1 MATFIWNDGDF
12 FCSDETLPDNGV
24 DGTTQ
29 PVYQLSPY
37 KDLVNGTKNDA
48 DYLSNNPYVFS
59 VAFINKRIQ
68 DARDLVDA
76 GFPSNLDDAHRDI
89 IIANANRSCIVSWPH
104 EWHNAANEETCPPSL
119 PIDTP
124 RSNPEPLPQTL
135 PIPQTLPLP
144 QTMPLYNSKLIAISY
159 PSPYPYHTYPYPWP
173 YPYPGPDDP
182 YGPPD
187 DDDGYE
193 PEPPP
198 YPDPF
203 TYPWPPP
210 EKDPYPD
217 IIPPLVPDPE
227 PTTVPEPEPEEER
240 EPYGPWWPGA
250 EPTTVPRPK
259 PTTVPDP
266 IDPFAPGPPRED
278 PSIPMVPVP
287 LRGGGGGAR
296 PMPYPRPHA
305 PSRIP
310 GGPGPTRYPMI
321 PLKPFAMV
329 NDISATNNYYVALN
343 SKVNDSI
350 NIATDVLNGNIQ
362 AALDMA
368 SATNSGRKKTSSDA
382 VYCVA
387 TKAKYCIFVAGCD
400 FDNTTKVSKQILKNN
415 LDSSEIQK
423 NKSYNPI
430 PDVLIQIYLTLVTDL
445 NQENAN
451 RSKRIIP
458 NQNSS
463 QIFNKSVHI
472 PFNALPSE
480 IGPNPR
486 GFSKLIGYGHVVS
499 STENGMQ
506 SNDIAALLV
515 QDVKTAAEVVQQTIL
530 VDRWNYVCENCP
542 SMLIFLIELQRT
554 TGDVSQFTEF
564 LGTGSFGIGPNKG
577 LGLGYNQGSLLLAKP
592 RSSYYLSLGTALYNN
607 TNGINQQLFN
617 AVKSKATSPSLPFN
631 YFFYDTQYS
640 KAMYSIFFSPTRP
653 SSPIVY
659 YNYDEQIGAPPVKT
673 GPWRP
678 IHTELYWDVFHGSI
692 QHN

>member
-1 MATFIWNDGDF
+1 MAENNKFIWNDGEI
-12 FCSDETLPDNGV
+12 FCSDESIPD
-24 DGTTQ
+24 DGMDSQNQ

-37 KDLVNGTKNDA
+37 KDLDNGTKNDA

-68 DARDLVDA
+68 DARDLVAA
-76 GFPSNLDDAHRDI
+76 GLPNNLDDAQKDI
-89 IIANANRSCIVSWPH
+89 IIENANRSCIVSWPH
-104 EWHNAANEETCPPSL
+104 EWYNSANEETCPPTL
-119 PIDTP
+119 PIDT
-124 RSNPEPLPQTL
+124 RRLNPEPLPETL
-135 PIPQTLPLP
+135 PIPQTLPPFQTLFLP
-144 QTMPLYNSKLIAISY
+144 NTKAISVN
-159 PSPYPYHTYPYPWP
+159 PNPYSYHTYPYPWP
-173 YPYPGPDDP
+173 QLDDPFDEPYPEP
-182 YGPPD
+182 Y
-187 DDDGYE
+187 E
-193 PEPPP
+193 
-198 YPDPF
+198 DPF

-217 IIPPLVPDPE
+217 IIPPFLPDPE
-227 PTTVPEPEPEEER
+227 PTTVPEPEPTTAP
-240 EPYGPWWPGA
+240 EPYGPWLPGT
-250 EPTTVPRPK
+250 EPTTVPEPK
-259 PTTVPDP
+259 PTIPGPDP
-266 IDPFAPGPPRED
+266 VDPFAPGPPREE

-287 LRGGGGGAR
+287 FRGGGAR
-296 PMPYPRPHA
+296 PMPYPYPHA
-305 PSRIP
+305 PSRSP
-310 GGPGPTRYPMI
+310 AGPGPNRYPMI
-321 PLKPFAMV
+321 PVKPVAIT
-329 NDISATNNYYVALN
+329 NDISATNNYYAALN
-343 SKVNDSI
+343 SGVNDSI

-368 SATNSGRKKTSSDA
+368 SATNIARKKTSSDA

-387 TKAKYCIFVAGCD
+387 TKAKYCIFVAESD
-400 FDNTTKVSKQILKNN
+400 FDNSTSKSKQILKNN

-458 NQNSS
+458 NQNQNQNPS

-480 IGPNPR
+480 IGPSPR
-486 GFSKLIGYGHVVS
+486 GFTKLIGYGHVVS

-506 SNDIAALLV
+506 SNDIASLLV
-515 QDVKTAAEVVQQTIL
+515 QDVKTATEVVQQTIL

-564 LGTGSFGIGPNKG
+564 LGRGSFGVGPNKG
-577 LGLGYNQGSLLLAKP
+577 LGLGFNPGALLLAKP

-617 AVKSKATSPSLPFN
+617 AVKSKATSSSLPFN

-640 KAMYSIFFSPTRP
+640 IAMYSIFFSPTRP
-653 SSPIVY
+653 SSPIIY

-692 QHN
+692 QHKSLII